1 MRPESHAITTTNNRA
16 NTVTSLFEE
25 AVQAYGLPSRVRS
38 DFGTENIGVAS
49 FLLNHP
55 ERGPNRGSMITGR
68 SVHNQRIERLW
79 LEVKKNMVTYYRN
92 IFYYLEQ
99 CQALDILAESH
110 LFALHYV
117 FLPRINQTLTELSQ
131 SWNNHP
137 MRTEGNRSPRQ
148 LWHSGMCAAVN
159 SRYSAIESAFDDTL
173 DLENYGVEDGE
184 FIELDMNNDVQIPE
198 TTVNLT
204 NEQLEQLRQAVVP
217 LVEDGN
223 HGINLY
229 LAAVLMVTE
238 FCSVNT

>member
-1 MRPESHAITTTNNRA
+1 MHGGIDGFSRCILYLKSSTNNRA

-49 FLLNHP
+49 FMLDHP

-110 LFALHYV
+110 LFALHC
-117 FLPRINQTLTELSQ
+117 LPAPHKS
-131 SWNNHP
+131 
-137 MRTEGNRSPRQ
+137 
-148 LWHSGMCAAVN
+148 
-159 SRYSAIESAFDDTL
+159 
-173 DLENYGVEDGE
+173 
-184 FIELDMNNDVQIPE
+184 
-198 TTVNLT
+198 NL
-204 NEQLEQLRQAVVP
+204 N
-217 LVEDGN
+217 
-223 HGINLY
+223 
-229 LAAVLMVTE
+229 
-238 FCSVNT
+238 